1 MSFKQIVESKYFK
14 GAAIVCGV
22 FLVAL
27 VSFVGGVKVGSH
39 QALFSARFGENYERN
54 FLGGPNSPDG
64 RGNFGMPKMNKMMD
78 RAVDKGMRNAHGVAG
93 EILSISENALV
104 IKDRDN
110 QENTVRINE
119 STIINRGKETVEFST
134 LVTGEKVVVV
144 GKPQDDG
151 VVAAHLI
158 RVFNQDNAR

>member
-1 MSFKQIVESKYFK
+1 MSLKQIAESKYFK
-14 GAAIVCGV
+14 VAAVVCGV
-22 FLVAL
+22 LLVSL
-27 VSFVGGVKVGSH
+27 VSFAGGVKVGSH

-54 FLGGPNSPDG
+54 FLGGPDRSDE

-93 EILSISENALV
+93 EILSISDAVLV

-119 STIINRGKETVEFST
+119 STIINRGKETVELST
-134 LVTGEKVVVV
+134 LTVGEKVVVV

-158 RVFNQDNAR
+158 RVFDQNSKR